1 MYQSLDM
8 HIDPNTDGHAGS
20 NVADDGEI
28 MHAFRSG
35 DEQAFTT
42 LYYRFYDRV
51 YYFAKRY
58 VDMQEA
64 QDITAETFLV
74 LWDKRGSF
82 DSAAQ
87 VEHFLFVT
95 TRNRCYNVIKREGYK
110 HRYSAEMAI
119 LAQTDSSEN
128 FYFEQQVRLELIKLL
143 HAQVSLLP
151 PKTRQV
157 FLLSFE
163 QGLMPAEIARRL
175 GLSVKTVKNQKLTA
189 VKLLREAL
197 AGHQLEIILV
207 VLFTVPKNF
216 PLA

>member
-1 MYQSLDM
+1 MYDNFGL
-8 HIDPNTDGHAGS
+8 HIDRAHTGNAG
-20 NVADDGEI
+20 DDVEI
-28 MHAFRSG
+28 MRGFRAG
-35 DEQAFTT
+35 GEDAFTA
-42 LYYRFYDRV
+42 LYHRFYDRV

-58 VDMQEA
+58 VDMEEA

-74 LWDKRGSF
+74 LWDKRENF
-82 DSAAQ
+82 DSIAQ
-87 VEHFLFVT
+87 VEHFLFVA
-95 TRNRCYNVIKREGYK
+95 TRNRCYNVIKREGHK
-110 HRYSAEMAI
+110 HKYATEMAI
-119 LAQTDSSEN
+119 LLEAGSVEN
-128 FYFEQQVRLELIKLL
+128 FYFEQQVRLELVKLL

-163 QGLMPAEIARRL
+163 QGLMPAEIARLL

-197 AGHQLEIILV
+197 AGHPLEILLV

-216 PLA
+216 PVA